1 MVVRES
7 RGFLNFPLK
16 ISKWSKKWKKTTKKK
31 KPEKPEQLV
40 SEEIKTKTV
49 LN

>member
-31 KPEKPEQLV
+31 PEKPEQLV